1 MLSSTCRFLSPHDF
15 QAQISQGLLIEMLT
29 VTLPFIGIVVAYGTE
44 SGDMVLYGLIGVLLH
59 LANLLMALRHNH
71 AS

>member
-1 MLSSTCRFLSPHDF
+1 
-15 QAQISQGLLIEMLT
+15 MLT

-59 LANLLMALRHNH
+59 LANLLMALRHIH